1 MVRVIHI
8 AWREKIGK
16 RRYIVAKVKRNAHGI
31 AFKPFTDAM
40 NRAKEAGLDYLAG
53 FHDLSKVT
61 NQDVSQL
68 LSHRVISKD
77 RPDRKS
83 FLDFWEASGT
93 EDIFDIL
100 ALTQGKS
107 PTDNFEFLAEFY
119 PKRGTKFVTDL
130 AGLSH
135 KKIEKGILNEGDI
148 LTFKKEKD
156 NPKDKYAIAIY
167 KGNLK
172 IGYVKQIHNH
182 FFHCLK
188 HHVKLSVKALDQN
201 GYVRQVFMLV
211 EVSNFIK
218 KGTKKGTR

>member
-1 MVRVIHI
+1 LVRVIHI
-8 AWREKIGK
+8 AWREKAGK
-16 RRYIVAKVKRNAHGI
+16 RRYIVAKIKRNAHGVF
-31 AFKPFTDAM
+31 FKPFAETM
-40 NRAKEAGLDYLAG
+40 EKAKEAGLDYLAG

-83 FLDFWEASGT
+83 FLDFWEASNT
-93 EDIFDIL
+93 DDIFDIL

-119 PKRGTKFVTDL
+119 PRKGTKFVTDL

-135 KKIEKGILNEGDI
+135 LNIERDSLKIGET
-148 LTFKKEKD
+148 LTFKKEKT
-156 NPKDKYAIAIY
+156 NPVDKYAIAIC
-167 KGNLK
+167 KGDLK
-172 IGYVKQIHNH
+172 IGYVKQIHNK

-188 HHVKLSVKALDQN
+188 HPVKLSIKAIDQN
-201 GYVRQVFMLV
+201 GRIRQVFMLV
-211 EVSNFIK
+211 EV
-218 KGTKKGTR
+218 G